1 MAFPNL
7 SSLAVRERT
16 VTLFFLILALAGGA
30 FAFLQLGRAE
40 DPAFTVRV
48 LMVSAVWPGASAE
61 AVEAQITK
69 RLEKRLQ
76 EVPNLY
82 RLDATVRPGRTDIKV
97 EFHDYVPERELPQLF
112 YEVRKR
118 MWDETRSM
126 PAGAIGPIVNDDFS
140 DVYFA
145 LLALTGPT
153 KTHRELV
160 EIGEEIRDRLQ
171 RLPGVHKAQ
180 LLGERPQTVYLE
192 FDWPRLQRLGV
203 SPLQVMQAI
212 QAYNEMAPAG
222 FVETDAA
229 RLYVRLPAA
238 DLAELDRL
246 EALPLR
252 IGSRVV
258 PLGEVA
264 RVHLQ
269 EEDPPSYLVRSRG
282 DDALLLGVVMQR
294 GENGLALGKR
304 LESFL
309 ADAQKRLPAGVHLE
323 VLTNQAEAISAA
335 VDRFQVKFFM
345 AVAVVTVVTLLAL
358 GWRAGVVTAIAI
370 PLTLGIVFLIML
382 ARGISLDRVS
392 LGALIL
398 ALGLLVDDAI
408 IVIEMM
414 VVKLEEGWD
423 RAHAATHA
431 WHATAAPMLFGTL
444 VTAAGF
450 LPIGFAKSGVGEYA
464 GNIFWV
470 LAYALVTSWFVA
482 VLFTPYLGFKL
493 LPHYHKVEGG
503 IDAIYGTPAY
513 QRLRWLISAC
523 VRYRK
528 SVVAVTV
535 ALLVAAG
542 VGMAKAVPKQFFPS
556 SDRPEV
562 LIDIQMPA
570 GTSIATT
577 DALTRR
583 IEAMLAPMPEVKSM
597 MAHVGRG
604 APRFFISASPEP
616 PDTAF
621 AKIVAVTHDV
631 AARERV
637 IAAVQQAVD
646 RGEFAEGRVRVHRLL
661 YGPPVAWPIE
671 FRVMGPDLNEVR
683 RIAHEVRAVMAQH
696 TNVVDPHLN
705 YDERTPVLQLTFLP
719 ERLASY
725 GLTPLEVKQQLQ
737 LALTGVPVTELRR
750 GDRTVALIARGAD
763 AWLRDPAAL
772 ATVEVRNAA
781 GSRIPLQAVAKIA
794 VAYEDQVIKRYNRER
809 YITVQ
814 SEVEGAQPPDVTKAL
829 WQALEP
835 LRATLPPEYHLEIGG
850 TVEAS
855 GKADASIQKLQPIM
869 VAVTLIFIMLQMRE
883 FAGTFMTVATAPLGL
898 IGATVALLLT
908 QRPFGFVA
916 LLGLIGLGGI
926 LMRNTLILTQQVRD
940 FQEQGW
946 SPAEAVIEAAVRR
959 ARPVVLTALAAA
971 LAFLPLATDTFW
983 GPLAIVLIGG
993 VVVGTAITLLFV
1005 PALYAIWYRL
1015 PKTVGV

>member
-7 SSLAVRERT
+7 SSLAVRERA
-16 VTLFFLILALAGGA
+16 VTLFFLVLALLGGA

-48 LMVSAVWPGASAE
+48 LMVSAVWPGATAE
-61 AVEAQITK
+61 EVEEQITK

-97 EFHDYVPERELPQLF
+97 EFHDYVPERELAQHF

-118 MWDETRSM
+118 MWDEARSL

-145 LLALTGPT
+145 LLALTGPS

-160 EIGEEIRDRLQ
+160 AIGEAIRDRLN

-180 LLGERPQTVYLE
+180 ILGERPQTVYLE

-203 SPLQVMQAI
+203 TPLQVMQAVS
-212 QAYNEMAPAG
+212 AYNQVGPAG
-222 FVETDAA
+222 FVETEAA
-229 RLYVRLPAA
+229 RLYLRLPEAN
-238 DLAELDRL
+238 L
-246 EALPLR
+246 EALERLASLPLK
-252 IGSRVV
+252 IGDRVL

-264 RVHLQ
+264 RIRLT

-294 GENGLALGKR
+294 GANGLALGQA
-304 LESFL
+304 LEAFL
-309 ADAQKRLPAGVHLE
+309 AAEQQRLPEGVALTL
-323 VLTNQAEAISAA
+323 LTNQAEAISAA
-335 VDRFQVKFFM
+335 VDRFQLKFFM
-345 AVAVVTVVTLLAL
+345 AVGVVTLVTLAAL

-370 PLTLGIVFLIML
+370 PLTLGVVFMIML

-414 VVKLEEGWD
+414 VVKLEEGWG

-470 LAYALVTSWFVA
+470 LAFALIVSWFVA
-482 VLFTPYLGFKL
+482 VLFTPYLGFNL
-493 LPHYHKVEGG
+493 LPHYQKVEGG
-503 IDAIYGTPAY
+503 IDALYATPGY
-513 QRLRWLISAC
+513 QRLRRLIQGC

-535 ALLVAAG
+535 AILILAG
-542 VGMAKAVPKQFFPS
+542 VGMAKGVAKQFFPS

-562 LIDIQMPA
+562 LVDIQMPA
-570 GTSIATT
+570 GTSIAKT
-577 DALTRR
+577 DEVTRR
-583 IEAMLAPMPEVKSM
+583 IEALLAPLPEVRSM

-621 AKIVAVTHDV
+621 AKIVAVARNV
-631 AARERV
+631 EARERV
-637 IAAVQQAVD
+637 IAVLEEAVR
-646 RGEFAEGRVRVHRLL
+646 RGDFAEARVRVHRLL
-661 YGPPVAWPIE
+661 YGPPVPWPVE
-671 FRVMGPDLNEVR
+671 LRVMGPDLNEVR
-683 RIAHEVRAVMAQH
+683 RISHEVRAVMAQNPH
-696 TNVVDPHLN
+696 VVDPHLA
-705 YDERTPVLQLTFLP
+705 YDERTPVVTLHFLP

-725 GLTPLEVKQQLQ
+725 GLTPLDVKQQLQ
-737 LALTGVPVTELRR
+737 LALSGVPVTELRR
-750 GDRTVALIARGAD
+750 GDRTVQLIARGGNGWLAD
-763 AWLRDPAAL
+763 PSAL
-772 ATVEVRNAA
+772 ETIEIRTASGERVPLLAVVRWEVTF
-781 GSRIPLQAVAKIA
+781 
-794 VAYEDQVIKRYNRER
+794 EDQVIKRYNRER

-814 SEVEGAQPPDVTKAL
+814 SEVVGAQPPDVT
-829 WQALEP
+829 
-835 LRATLPPEYHLEIGG
+835 RAIWAAIAPIRDVLPPGYHIEIGG

-855 GKADASIQKLQPIM
+855 GKADASIQKLQPVM
-869 VAVTLIFIMLQMRE
+869 VAVMLIFIMLQMRE

-898 IGATVALLLT
+898 IGATAALLIT
-908 QRPFGFVA
+908 QKPFGFIA
-916 LLGLIGLGGI
+916 LLGLIGLAGI

-946 SPAEAVIEAAVRR
+946 AAAEAVVEAAVRR

-1005 PALYAIWYRL
+1005 PALYALWYRL
-1015 PKTVGV
+1015 PHTLGV

>member
-7 SSLAVRERT
+7 SALAVRERA
-16 VTLFFLILALAGGA
+16 VTLFFLVLALIGGA
-30 FAFLQLGRAE
+30 IAFWQLGRAE

-48 LMVSAVWPGASAE
+48 LMVSALWPGATAE
-61 AVEAQITK
+61 AVEAQVAK

-76 EVPNLY
+76 ELPHLY
-82 RLDATVRPGRTDIKV
+82 RLDTTIRPGRTDIKV
-97 EFHDYVPERELPQLF
+97 EFHDYVAERDLPQLF

-118 MWDETRSM
+118 MWDEARQM
-126 PAGAIGPIVNDDFS
+126 PAGVIGPIVNDDFS

-145 LLALTGPT
+145 LLALTAPHLS
-153 KTHRELV
+153 HREVV
-160 EIGEEIRDRLQ
+160 EIGEGVRDRAQRLTGVQKALLIGEQTPAVFLDFAWDRLQ
-171 RLPGVHKAQ
+171 QLGISAAQ
-180 LLGERPQTVYLE
+180 V
-192 FDWPRLQRLGV
+192 LQAVAAHNQLV
-203 SPLQVMQAI
+203 PT
-212 QAYNEMAPAG
+212 G
-222 FVETDAA
+222 FIETGAA
-229 RLYVRLPAA
+229 RLYLRLPQA
-238 DLAELDRL
+238 DLADPRALAD
-246 EALPLR
+246 LPLL
-252 IGSRVV
+252 IGERLVR
-258 PLGEVA
+258 LGELATV
-264 RVHLQ
+264 RLG

-282 DDALLLGVVMQR
+282 QAALLIGIVMERGADGQALGQRLAQFVASERQQLPLGV
-294 GENGLALGKR
+294 G
-304 LESFL
+304 
-309 ADAQKRLPAGVHLE
+309 LE

-335 VDRFQVKFFM
+335 VDRFQLKFFL
-345 AVAVVTVVTLLAL
+345 AVGVVALVTLLAL

-370 PLTLGIVFLIML
+370 PLTLGIVFQIML
-382 ARGISLDRVS
+382 ARGMSLDRVS

-423 RAHAATHA
+423 RAHAAIHA

-450 LPIGFAKSGVGEYA
+450 LPIGFARSGVGEYA

-470 LAYALVTSWFVA
+470 LAFALVVSWFVA

-493 LPHYHKVEGG
+493 LPRYTKVAGG
-503 IDAIYGTPAY
+503 AEAIYQTPGY
-513 QRLRWLISAC
+513 RRLRGVINGC

-528 SVVAVTV
+528 TVVGVTL
-535 ALLVAAG
+535 ALLIVAGA
-542 VGMAKAVPKQFFPS
+542 GMAVLVPKQFFPS

-562 LIDIQMPA
+562 LVDIQFPA

-577 DALTRR
+577 DSLTRK
-583 IEAMLAPMPEVKSM
+583 IEALLTSLPEVKSV

-621 AKIVAVTHDV
+621 AKIVAVTHGV
-631 AARERV
+631 AEREQV
-637 IAAVQQAVD
+637 IARLDEAVRA
-646 RGEFAEGRVRVHRLL
+646 GAFAPARVRIHRLL
-661 YGPPVAWPIE
+661 YGPPVPWPVE
-671 FRVMGPDLNEVR
+671 FRVLGPDLNKVR
-683 RIAHEVRAVMAQH
+683 RIAHAVREVMAAH
-696 TNVVDPHLN
+696 PNVVDPHLD
-705 YDERTPVLQLTFLP
+705 YDERAPVLHFTYAP
-719 ERLASY
+719 ERLVAY
-725 GLTPLEVKQQLQ
+725 GLTPQLLAQQLQ
-737 LALTGVPVTELRR
+737 MALVGLPVTELRR
-750 GDRTVALIARGAD
+750 GDRTVTLSARGA
-763 AWLRDPAAL
+763 ASTRLDPMQL
-772 ATVEVRNAA
+772 AGLDVRNAS
-781 GSRIPLQAVAKIA
+781 GVRVPLAALGEWQ

-809 YITVQ
+809 YIAVQ
-814 SEVEGAQPPDVTKAL
+814 AEVRGAQPPDVTRAL
-829 WQALEP
+829 WQALAEI
-835 LRATLPPEYHLEIGG
+835 RSTLPPGYSITIGG

-855 GKADASIQKLQPIM
+855 GKADASIQKLQPVM

-883 FAGTFMTVATAPLGL
+883 FAGTFMTVATAPLGV
-898 IGATVALLLT
+898 IGATLALLLT

-940 FQEQGW
+940 FIANGYL
-946 SPAEAVIEAAVRR
+946 AKEAVVEAAVRR

-1005 PALYAIWYRL
+1005 PALYALWYRL
-1015 PKTVGV
+1015 PRESAV